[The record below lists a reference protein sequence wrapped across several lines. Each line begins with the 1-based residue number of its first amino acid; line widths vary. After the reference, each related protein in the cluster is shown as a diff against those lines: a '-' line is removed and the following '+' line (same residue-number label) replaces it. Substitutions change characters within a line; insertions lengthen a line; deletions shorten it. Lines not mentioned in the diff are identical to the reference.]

1 MSNLKNKEQPSKQQ
15 RKLQPLK
22 ITDFMNANSMT
33 QPPQVYVDKT
43 ALHTTTAQRPN
54 AFHFTKPLSPT
65 NTTVGTPAGPS
76 VGSPANTTVGTPAD
90 TPVSSSVNASA
101 IAASTPETFQDKE
114 PAAGP
119 ALAQPQHQPDLPHAP
134 DHLKKPSV
142 GHTAQATQSEH
153 EAELVSTNGKSTK
166 AVELGD
172 KEEGHTP
179 DRTSTNAGV
188 NATAAQDAPAA
199 TGTTKHAAG
208 TVATKKA
215 GAAPVP
221 KQEA

>member
-15 RKLQPLK
+15 HKLQPLK

-33 QPPQVYVDKT
+33 QPPQVYVDKI

-54 AFHFTKPLSPT
+54 AVRFTKPL
-65 NTTVGTPAGPS
+65 
-76 VGSPANTTVGTPAD
+76 SPANTTVGAPAD
-90 TPVSSSVNASA
+90 TPVSSSVNAAA
-101 IAASTPETFQDKE
+101 ITASTPETFQDKE

-119 ALAQPQHQPDLPHAP
+119 SLAQPQHQPDLPHAP

-142 GHTAQATQSEH
+142 GYTAQATQSEH
-153 EAELVSTNGKSTK
+153 EAELVSTSGKSTK

-179 DRTSTNAGV
+179 DRTSTKAGV
-188 NATAAQDAPAA
+188 NATAAKDDPAA
-199 TGTTKHAAG
+199 TRTMKHASG
-208 TVATKKA
+208 TVATRKV